1 MSVLCAARVLLAVWI
16 LVLCPSCAA
25 VVARLGA
32 DLPKELRAVPV
43 GAGVTAS
50 LNPRGTGLMLRISV
64 PLERAPRHDSRAG
77 DEYREERVQRQQH
90 KALAAGHVAL

>member
-1 MSVLCAARVLLAVWI
+1 VSALC
-16 LVLCPSCAA
+16 
-25 VVARLGA
+25 VARLLVALCILALCPACAGVVERLRA

-64 PLERAPRHDSRAG
+64 PLERAPRHESRAG
-77 DEYREERVQRQQH
+77 DEHREERVQRQQY
-90 KALAAGHVAL
+90 KALTAGHVAL